1 LVAHECILDLRPLK
15 RSAGLEVDDIAKRL
29 MDYGFHAP
37 TISWPVA
44 GTVMVE
50 PTESESLEE
59 LNRFCEAMISIRAE
73 AAAIE
78 SGQSDAENNPL
89 RRAPH
94 TIAAVTADVW
104 DRPYSR
110 QQAAF
115 PMEEQRRNKFWPS
128 VARINNAF
136 GDRNLICS
144 CPSPE
149 ELSE

>member
-1 LVAHECILDLRPLK
+1 
-15 RSAGLEVDDIAKRL
+15 
-29 MDYGFHAP
+29 
-37 TISWPVA
+37 
-44 GTVMVE
+44 
-50 PTESESLEE
+50 E

-94 TIAAVTADVW
+94 TLAAVTADVW